1 MLKLYCSG
9 VDIDFYLDM
18 ETSHTKS
25 PAGLLMI
32 WMLPSS
38 LASSCPT
45 LFLIKLHPH
54 AQAGILFDCVEV
66 CHLQAFTCTI
76 LHALHPAPNLY
87 LAEIFLQFSSQQ
99 PCPFPRVFPNNP
111 IKDRQPTMSSS
122 PNVCQ
127 ITWLHF
133 SLWVYHHLKWNCSC
147 DEYQVMY
154 RSAESPYSTLE
165 TKITH
170 CIC

>member
-1 MLKLYCSG
+1 MLKLYCSV

-25 PAGLLMI
+25 PAGLLMM
-32 WMLPSS
+32 WMPPSS
-38 LASSCPT
+38 LASSCST

-54 AQAGILFDCVEV
+54 TQAGTLFDCVKV

-87 LAEIFLQFSSQQ
+87 LAELFLQFSSQQ

-122 PNVCQ
+122 PSKCLSNY
-127 ITWLHF
+127 LASFF
-133 SLWVYHHLKWNCSC
+133 SLGIPLSKMKLLLWWAPGDVQKCWITVLYTWN
-147 DEYQVMY
+147 
-154 RSAESPYSTLE
+154 
-165 TKITH
+165 
-170 CIC
+170 